1 LRSSIGIRVGPL
13 TLTQQPCEKIMAS
26 FENVEIDQGC
36 SFTRPPLF
44 CNLTLLIGKKTYA
57 NFYQRPWLCSLRITS
72 KRDFIATMKTDG
84 KELPKSKSEF
94 TTEETERVAKNY
106 ISLNI

>member
-1 LRSSIGIRVGPL
+1 
-13 TLTQQPCEKIMAS
+13 
-26 FENVEIDQGC
+26 
-36 SFTRPPLF
+36 
-44 CNLTLLIGKKTYA
+44 
-57 NFYQRPWLCSLRITS
+57 
-72 KRDFIATMKTDG
+72 MKTDG